1 MLRNPVISRLF
12 HCSIAHEILPVSYT
26 HLDVY
31 KRQAPYAVD
40 VSSGIETDGW
50 KDKIKMEQF
59 VRAVRSATA
68 MK

>member
-1 MLRNPVISRLF
+1 MRDALS
-12 HCSIAHEILPVSYT
+12 AALPYALT
-26 HLDVY
+26 AAAPCALAAA
-31 KRQAPYAVD
+31 APYAVD